1 MLTIDTSAALQDAL
15 AAAPRPVAF
24 VPTMGALHAGHLSL
38 VALARARGAATVVV
52 SIFVNPTQFGPG
64 EDFERYPRT
73 LAADC
78 AALES
83 AGCDIVFVPS
93 VEEVYPPNF
102 ASFIEPAGP
111 ARGFE
116 ADARPGHFRGVA
128 TVVAR
133 LFGLVRPDLA
143 VFGQKDAQQ
152 LAVIRRLV
160 EDLAL
165 PIEIVAAPIARERDG
180 LAMSSRNRY
189 LDPEERRAAT
199 AIARALDLA
208 GRAVAEGQVV
218 ARRVIELVQ
227 EHIAEDITEESP
239 LPFIDYAAV
248 VDADS
253 FEPLDHVTDNAL
265 LVVAVRFGTTRLL
278 DNRHLGQEYAL

>member
-1 MLTIDTSAALQDAL
+1 MVIVDTSARLRTTL

-38 VALARARGAATVVV
+38 IELARTRGAATVVV
-52 SIFVNPTQFGPG
+52 SIFVNPAQFGPS

-73 LAADC
+73 LDADC
-78 AALES
+78 AQLGD
-83 AGCDIVFVPS
+83 AGCDVVFVPP
-93 VEEVYPPNF
+93 VEEVYPPDF
-102 ASFIEPAGP
+102 ASFIEPTGP

-116 ADARPGHFRGVA
+116 GDARPGHFRGVA

-160 EDLAL
+160 DDLGM

-189 LDPEERRAAT
+189 LDPEQRQAAVC
-199 AIARALDLA
+199 IPRALDIA
-208 GRAVAEGQVV
+208 GLAVADGESA
-218 ARRVIELVQ
+218 ARRIIALVE
-227 EHIAEDITEESP
+227 EHIAAEAPIS
-239 LPFIDYAAV
+239 LIDYAAV
-248 VDADS
+248 VDANS
-253 FEPLDHVTDNAL
+253 FEPLDDVTDDAL
-265 LVVAVRFGTTRLL
+265 LIVAVRFGATRLL
-278 DNRHLGQEYAL
+278 DNRHLAQEFPQ

>member
-1 MLTIDTSAALQDAL
+1 MEVVETHRALRAALAQ
-15 AAAPRPVAF
+15 APRPIAF
-24 VPTMGALHAGHLSL
+24 VPTMGALHPGHLSL
-38 VALARARGAATVVV
+38 VELARAKGAATVVV

-73 LAADC
+73 LDADC
-78 AALES
+78 AALAG

-93 VEEVYPPNF
+93 VEEVYPPDF

-133 LFGLVRPDLA
+133 LLGLVRPDLA

-160 EDLAL
+160 NDLAL
-165 PIEIVAAPIARERDG
+165 PVEIVAAPIARERDG

-189 LDPEERRAAT
+189 LDPEQRRGAVAL
-199 AIARALDLA
+199 ARALDLA
-208 GRAVAEGQVV
+208 GLAVIEGELV
-218 ARRVIELVQ
+218 ARRIIELVQ
-227 EHIAEDITEESP
+227 EHLFEEP
-239 LPFIDYAAV
+239 PVDFIDYVAV
-248 VDADS
+248 VDADT

-265 LVVAVRFGTTRLL
+265 LVVAVRFGATRLL
-278 DNRHLGQEYAL
+278 DNRRLAEEYPY

>member
-1 MLTIDTSAALQDAL
+1 MEVVETHRALRAALAQ
-15 AAAPRPVAF
+15 APRPIAF
-24 VPTMGALHAGHLSL
+24 VPTMGALHPGHLSL
-38 VALARARGAATVVV
+38 VELARAKGAATVVV

-73 LAADC
+73 LDADC
-78 AALES
+78 AALAG

-93 VEEVYPPNF
+93 VEEVYPPDF

-133 LFGLVRPDLA
+133 LLGLVRPDLA

-160 EDLAL
+160 NDLAL
-165 PIEIVAAPIARERDG
+165 PVEIVAAPIARERDG

-189 LDPEERRAAT
+189 LDPEQRRGAVAL
-199 AIARALDLA
+199 ARALDLA
-208 GRAVAEGQVV
+208 GLAVIEGELV
-218 ARRVIELVQ
+218 ARRIIELVQ
-227 EHIAEDITEESP
+227 EHLFEEPSVD
-239 LPFIDYAAV
+239 FIDYVAV
-248 VDADS
+248 VDADT

-265 LVVAVRFGTTRLL
+265 LVVAVRFGATRLL
-278 DNRHLGQEYAL
+278 DNRRLAEEYPY